1 LEKHNLFFIYLDI
14 IAPVVI
20 FLVVLFAVVYRGLK
34 LLPYDRILIS
44 FLLSQIILNS
54 LGNYLQ
60 DLRINNQWVY
70 HLNCITTQGIFTFY
84 FCYLFAD
91 ASKKRLLLYG
101 SLIFILFYVINII
114 FIQPYYTFAS
124 YSYAMGAFLFVGF
137 ALMSFYG
144 WMEGLPATNILLLKE
159 FWGAAGILFYFGSS
173 FFIFISYEYLSEV
186 SPRNVGTLWKLHN
199 VFLTLGCLIFLKA
212 IFSKQWIPKSSS

>member
-1 LEKHNLFFIYLDI
+1 LDKHNLFFIYLDI
-14 IAPVVI
+14 IAPLVV
-20 FLVVLFAVVYRGLK
+20 FLVVLFMVLYRGIK
-34 LLPYDRILIS
+34 LLPYDRILIT
-44 FLLSQIILNS
+44 FLLAQVFLNS
-54 LGNYLQ
+54 LANYLQ
-60 DLRINNQWVY
+60 DQQVNNHWVY
-70 HLNCITTQGIFTFY
+70 HLNCITTQGIFTVYFY
-84 FCYLFAD
+84 YLFAD

-101 SLIFILFYVINII
+101 SLFFIFFYIINIV

-144 WMEGLPATNILLLKE
+144 WMEGLPASNILLLKE

-186 SPRNVGTLWKLHN
+186 SAKNVGILWKLHN

>member
-1 LEKHNLFFIYLDI
+1 LDKVNLFFIYLDI
-14 IAPVVI
+14 AAPLVV
-20 FLVVLFAVVYRGLK
+20 FLVVLFAVLYRGLQ

-44 FLLSQIILNS
+44 FLLAQVFLNS
-54 LGNYLQ
+54 LANYLQ
-60 DLRINNQWVY
+60 DQQINNHWVY
-70 HLNCITTQGIFTFY
+70 HLNCITTQVIFTIY
-84 FCYLFAD
+84 FFHLFAD
-91 ASKKRLLLYG
+91 APKRKLLLYG
-101 SLIFILFYVINII
+101 TLFFILFYIINIV
-114 FIQPYYTFAS
+114 FIQPYYTFNS

-144 WMEGLPATNILLLKE
+144 WMEGLPASNILLLKE

-186 SPRNVGTLWKLHN
+186 SAKNVGILWKLHN
-199 VFLTLGCLIFLKA
+199 VFLTLGCVIFLKA

>member
-1 LEKHNLFFIYLDI
+1 MDKVNLFFIYLDI
-14 IAPVVI
+14 AAPLVV
-20 FLVVLFAVVYRGLK
+20 FLVVLFAVLYRGLQ

-44 FLLSQIILNS
+44 FLLAQVFLNS
-54 LGNYLQ
+54 LANYLQ
-60 DLRINNQWVY
+60 DQQINNHWVY
-70 HLNCITTQGIFTFY
+70 HLNCITTQVIFTIY
-84 FCYLFAD
+84 FFHLFAD
-91 ASKKRLLLYG
+91 ASKRKLLLYG
-101 SLIFILFYVINII
+101 TFFFILFYIINIV
-114 FIQPYYTFAS
+114 FIQPYYTFNS

-144 WMEGLPATNILLLKE
+144 WMEGLPASNILLLKE

-186 SPRNVGTLWKLHN
+186 SAKNVGILWKLHN
-199 VFLTLGCLIFLKA
+199 VFLTLGCVIFLKA